1 MKTFKQVL
9 EDINL
14 HPGHSIKHHY
24 PGKDKKDIPKGYHL
38 MPDGSIM
45 KNSDHPKKLKASYED
60 IEDTDEGLSP
70 ALKRA
75 RRIKR
80 MNTNLQKTMAKYGA
94 ATKAGIDPSK
104 VHQRRTQLT
113 VKK

>member
-45 KNSDHPKKLKASYED
+45 KDSDHPKED
-60 IEDTDEGLSP
+60 DDIDEGLSP
-70 ALKRA
+70 AQRRA
-75 RRIKR
+75 NRLKR
-80 MNTNLQKTMAKYGA
+80 MNAHLRKAMKKYGDA
-94 ATKAGIDPSK
+94 AKAGIHPSK
-104 VHQRRTQLT
+104 VHQRKIQMTI
-113 VKK
+113 KKG